1 MIEAVDTTM
10 RIIGN
15 VFIIGG
21 ALVLI
26 GIVVL
31 IALRLFEIIDAED
44 DPHEQ

>member
-26 GIVVL
+26 GIVGM